1 MYSSIKKN
9 FLYNAFYNVLT
20 LILPLIT
27 TPYISR
33 VMGAEKIGIYSY
45 AYSIASYFGLFIL
58 LGLNNYGNRTIAGV
72 RDNKE
77 QLSKTFW
84 SIYAM
89 QVMMALLVIGIY
101 IIYVFFIAENKLMAW
116 IQIIYLISVAF
127 DINWFF
133 YGMEQFKMTVTRN
146 SIIKIINLLLIL
158 LLVKNKED
166 IYLYGIIMAGGML
179 VSQLVLWFFLKRF
192 IILIKIELNDVL
204 IHVKPNLIL
213 FVPVLA
219 ISLYTT
225 MSKII
230 LGALSTMEA
239 VGFYENSNKLTSI
252 PSMAI
257 TSLGTVML
265 PRMSNLVAN
274 GQHTEAMQ
282 YIQKSL
288 IVSVFLSCSMAFG
301 ISAISYEFVPIFYGE
316 GYDECVNII
325 SVLVLSSIFISW
337 ANVIRTQYLIPNKMD
352 KIYIVSVFLGAGVNI
367 ITNLILIPR
376 LSALGAAIA
385 TLFAE
390 FSVCAYQTY
399 RVRNEIKVF
408 RYFMQCLPI
417 ITSGV
422 IMYIAVS
429 MLPFI
434 SNNLI
439 TLIIKVLTGAVI
451 YLILVIIYYK
461 TVLNKIIKL

>member
-1 MYSSIKKN
+1 MSSSIKKN

-33 VMGAEKIGIYSY
+33 VMGAERIGIYSY
-45 AYSIASYFGLFIL
+45 AYSVAYYFGLFIL

-72 RDNKE
+72 REDKE
-77 QLSKTFW
+77 QLSKAFW

-89 QVMMALLVIGIY
+89 QIMMTIIIIIVYIG
-101 IIYVFFIAENKLMAW
+101 YVLFFAENKLMAW

-146 SIIKIINLLLIL
+146 SIIKILNLILIL
-158 LLVKNKED
+158 LLVKGQND
-166 IYLYGIIMAGGML
+166 LYIYAIIMVTGML
-179 VSQLVLWFFLKRF
+179 VSQLALWMFLKRF
-192 IILIKIELNDVL
+192 IILVKIEITDVL
-204 IHVKPNLIL
+204 QHIKPNLVL
-213 FVPVLA
+213 FIPVLA

-239 VGFYENSNKLTSI
+239 VGFYENSNKLTQI

-274 GQHTEAMQ
+274 GKHNEATK

-288 IVSVFLSCSMAFG
+288 IVSVFLSCAMAFG
-301 ISAISYEFVPIFYGE
+301 ICAVSKKFVPIFYGE
-316 GYDECVNII
+316 GYDPCVEII
-325 SVLVLSSIFISW
+325 SILVLSSIFISW
-337 ANVIRTQYLIPNKMD
+337 ANVIRTQYLIPNKQD
-352 KIYIVSVFLGAGVNI
+352 KIYIISVFLGAGINI
-367 ITNLILIPR
+367 VTNLILIPY
-376 LSALGAAIA
+376 LDALGAAIA
-385 TLFAE
+385 TFFAE
-390 FSVCAYQTY
+390 LSVCAYQTY
-399 RVRNEIKVF
+399 RVRKEIKVIK
-408 RYFMQCLPI
+408 YMLQCTPFLI
-417 ITSGV
+417 SGIV
-422 IMYIAVS
+422 MYILVS
-429 MLPFI
+429 LIPFVT
-434 SNNLI
+434 NNLI
-439 TLIIKVLTGAVI
+439 TLCIKVITGAII
-451 YLILVIIYYK
+451 YLTMIGIYYK
-461 TVLNKIIKL
+461 LGLKKTINS

>member
-1 MYSSIKKN
+1 MSSSIKKN
-9 FLYNAFYNVLT
+9 FLYNAFYNILT

-45 AYSIASYFGLFIL
+45 AYSVAYYFGLFIL

-72 RDNKE
+72 REDKK

-84 SIYAM
+84 SIYSM
-89 QVMMALLVIGIY
+89 QIMMTIIVIIIY
-101 IIYVFFIAENKLMAW
+101 IGYVLYFTEDKLMAW

-146 SIIKIINLLLIL
+146 SIIKILNLILIL
-158 LLVKNKED
+158 LLVKDKND
-166 IYLYGIIMAGGML
+166 LYIYAIIMVGGML
-179 VSQLVLWFFLKRF
+179 VSQLALWLFLKRF
-192 IILIKIELNDVL
+192 IMLVKIEILDVL
-204 IHVKPNLIL
+204 QHIKPNLIL
-213 FVPVLA
+213 FIPVLA

-274 GQHTEAMQ
+274 GKHNEAMK

-288 IVSVFLSCSMAFG
+288 IISVFLSCSMAFG
-301 ISAISYEFVPIFYGE
+301 ISAISNEFVPIFYGE
-316 GYDECVNII
+316 GYEPCIEII
-325 SVLVLSSIFISW
+325 SILVLSSIFISW
-337 ANVIRTQYLIPNKMD
+337 ANVIRTQYLIPNKQD
-352 KIYIVSVFLGAGVNI
+352 KIYIISVFLGAGVNI
-367 ITNLILIPR
+367 VTNLILIPY
-376 LSALGAAIA
+376 LDALGAAIA
-385 TLFAE
+385 TFFAE
-390 FSVCAYQTY
+390 LSVCAYQTY
-399 RVRNEIKVF
+399 RVRKEIKVIK
-408 RYFMQCLPI
+408 YMLQCTPFLI
-417 ITSGV
+417 SGIV
-422 IMYIAVS
+422 MYILVS
-429 MLPFI
+429 LIPFVT
-434 SNNLI
+434 NNLI
-439 TLIIKVLTGAVI
+439 TLCIKVITGAII
-451 YLILVIIYYK
+451 YLIMIGIYYK
-461 TVLNKIIKL
+461 FCLKKIINS